1 MSQKTEKGKPAAGG
15 WGSLASTAKQLV
27 TQGIPAKGTAT
38 LLSTN
43 QPEGFD
49 CPGCAWPDPKHT
61 SSFEFCENGVKAVA
75 WEATSRR
82 VTPAFFEKH
91 SVSELKG
98 KTDHF
103 LESQGR
109 LTHPMRYNPATDH
122 YEPVTWDALFKDIGE
137 ELRDLATPNH
147 AAFYTSGRTSNEA
160 AFLYQLFVRAFG
172 TNNLPDCSN
181 MCHESSGMALQE
193 TLGTG
198 KGTVTLD
205 DFDRADAIFIFGQN
219 PGTNHPRMLT
229 SLRKAAKR
237 GARIVTFNPIRERG
251 LEKFANPKDPRDMM
265 PGGGTD
271 ISSHYFQ
278 LRIGGD
284 LAALKGMMKAMIE
297 WDDEGG
303 PGANAPIIDHEF
315 VEEHTNGFETL
326 AYDLRK
332 TAWPDIEA
340 ASGLSETQLR
350 EAASVYCDAERVICT
365 WAMGLTQHTHAV
377 AAIQQIT
384 NLLLLRGNVGQPGA
398 GACPVRGH
406 SNVQGDRTM
415 GITEKPDQIFLN
427 RLAQNFDLL
436 PPRAEGLDTVGTIEA
451 MARGDVK
458 VFFAMGG
465 NFAAAT
471 PDTAY
476 TEQALSKCRLTAHV
490 STKLNRSHLIHGEKA
505 YILPCLGRTEIDIQ
519 ASGPQAVTVEDSMSM
534 VHASSGTN
542 KPASEHLLSEPM
554 IVARLAKATL
564 TSSTIDWL
572 EFAGNYDRIRDRIE
586 DTIDGFS
593 SYNDRIREP
602 GGFYLGNSAG
612 ERRWKTPSHKA
623 NFVVGAIPKPRVKPD
638 TLTLMTV
645 RAHDQYNTTVYGLN
659 DRYRG
664 VFGQRRV
671 IFLNSKDIQKLGF
684 ADGQWVDLH
693 STDKKGQ
700 TRIAKRFK
708 IVPYDIPMGCAAAY
722 FPETNGLVPVDSYA
736 VGSRTPTSKDIPV
749 ILQLSET

>member
-1 MSQKTEKGKPAAGG
+1 MSQKSEKSKPAAGG
-15 WGSLASTAKQLV
+15 WGSLRATASQLV
-27 TQGIPAKGTAT
+27 QQGIPAKGAAT
-38 LLSTN
+38 LLQTN

-82 VTPAFFEKH
+82 VTADFFARH
-91 SVSELKG
+91 TVTELRAKS
-98 KTDHF
+98 DHF

-109 LTHPMRYNPATDH
+109 LTQPMRYNSQTDH
-122 YEPVTWDALFKDIGE
+122 YEPVTWDVLFSEIGAELAALG
-137 ELRDLATPNH
+137 TPNE

-172 TNNLPDCSN
+172 TNNMPDCSN
-181 MCHESSGMALQE
+181 MCHESSGMALTE

-205 DFDRADAIFIFGQN
+205 DFDEADAIFIFGQN

-229 SLRKAAKR
+229 SLRQAAKR

-265 PGGGTD
+265 PGGGTT

-284 LAALKGMMKAMIE
+284 LAALKGIMKAMIE
-297 WDDEGG
+297 WNDAAD
-303 PGANAPIIDHEF
+303 PARNKAILDHDF
-315 VEEHTNGFETL
+315 IAEHTQGYEAL
-326 AYDLRK
+326 ANDLRA
-332 TAWPDIEA
+332 TSWSGIEA
-340 ASGLSETQLR
+340 ESGLSEEQLR
-350 EAASVYCDAERVICT
+350 EAASVYCDADRVICT
-365 WAMGLTQHTHAV
+365 WAMGLTQHLHAV
-377 AAIQQIT
+377 ATIQHVT
-384 NLLLLRGNVGQPGA
+384 NLLLLRGNVGRPGA

-415 GITEKPDQIFLN
+415 GVTEKPDQVFLN
-427 RLAQNFDLL
+427 RLAENFGIS
-436 PPRAEGLDTVGTIEA
+436 PPRTHGLDTVGTIEA

-458 VFFAMGG
+458 IFFAMGG

-471 PDTAY
+471 PDTEF
-476 TEQALSKCRLTAHV
+476 TEAALSKCTVTAHV
-490 STKLNRSHLIHGEKA
+490 STKLNRSHLVHGEKA
-505 YILPCLGRTEIDIQ
+505 YILPCLGRSEVDQQ
-519 ASGPQAVTVEDSMSM
+519 AGGPQAITVEDSMSM

-542 KPASEHLLSEPM
+542 APASDQLLSEPM
-554 IVARLAKATL
+554 IVARLAVATL
-564 TSSTIDWL
+564 PKSSVDWL
-572 EFAGNYDRIRDRIE
+572 SLAADYDRIRDGVE
-586 DTIDGFS
+586 KTIGGFE
-593 SYNDRIREP
+593 NFNQRIREP
-602 GGFYLGNSAG
+602 GGFYLGNSAAD
-612 ERRWKTPSHKA
+612 RIWHTTTAKA
-623 NFVVGAIPKPRVKPD
+623 NFVVADVPSSVAADK

-645 RAHDQYNTTVYGLN
+645 RSHDQYNTTVYGLN

-671 IFLNSKDIQKLGF
+671 IFLNENDLQALGL
-684 ADGQWVDLH
+684 AQGQWIDLH
-693 STDKKGQ
+693 STDQKGH

-708 IVPYDIPMGCAAAY
+708 IVPYDIPLGCAAAY

-736 VGSRTPTSKDIPV
+736 IGSRTPTSKAIPV
-749 ILQLSET
+749 TLHLSET